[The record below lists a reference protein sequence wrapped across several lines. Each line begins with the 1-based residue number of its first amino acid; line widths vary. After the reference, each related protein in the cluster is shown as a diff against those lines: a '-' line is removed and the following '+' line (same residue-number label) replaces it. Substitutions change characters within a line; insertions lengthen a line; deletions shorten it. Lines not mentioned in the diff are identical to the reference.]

1 MRLTI
6 GEILAATGGR
16 LEAGAIKD
24 FGDGAVT
31 GVSTDTR
38 TVKAGELFVALKG
51 EIHDGHD
58 HVEEAAK
65 KGATAI
71 LVHRDVPFLTP
82 HAVRVK
88 DTMKALGDLARY
100 WRRKFPVPVVGVTGS
115 NGKTTAKD
123 LIAAVLGTRYRVL
136 KTEGNFNNLIG
147 LPLTIFRMRGDEDV
161 AVFEMGMNRPGEID
175 RLAEVAEPSVSVI
188 TTIARAH
195 LEGLGGLVNVAKAK
209 GELLDRLPA
218 GGLAVLPADNVYF
231 DILAARARKRGARVE
246 SFGLKKGSD
255 YRALSSRMEGLRAIA
270 FEAAWEGR
278 RESFRMSVAG
288 RHNALNAL
296 AAIAVADHFQVPVA
310 GIKKALAGFRMGAK
324 RMEIVSLRGGV
335 EVINDCYNANPDSTI
350 ASLDFLHD
358 LALWKK
364 KGRNVVVIGEM
375 LELGAFAKKSHEEVG
390 RRAAQAGAGLLI
402 AVGPHSKDVAAG
414 ARRAGLASSHA
425 YALAD
430 VEEALPLLKSLLRKG
445 DLVLVK
451 GSRGMKME
459 RITEGLKTDVGAT
472 RRVAPTTETY

>member
-1 MRLTI
+1 MKLTV
-6 GEILAATGGR
+6 GEILTATGGR
-16 LEAGAIKD
+16 LEAGALKG
-24 FGDGAVT
+24 FGDGVVT

-38 TVKAGELFVALKG
+38 TVKAGEVFVALKG
-51 EIHDGHD
+51 ETHDGHD

-65 KGATAI
+65 KGAAAVLI
-71 LVHRDVPFLTP
+71 HREAATGTP
-82 HAVRVK
+82 HVIRVK
-88 DTMKALGDLARY
+88 DTLSALGDLARY

-161 AVFEMGMNRPGEID
+161 AVLEMGMNRPGEIA
-175 RLAEVAEPSVSVI
+175 RLGEIAEPTVGVI
-188 TTIARAH
+188 TTVARAH
-195 LEGLGGLVNVAKAK
+195 LEGLGKLANVAKAK

-231 DILAARARKRGARVE
+231 DILAARARKRGACVE
-246 SFGLKKGSD
+246 SFGLKRGSN
-255 YRALSSRMEGLRAIA
+255 YRALSSRVEGLRAIA
-270 FEAAWEGR
+270 FEAAWEDR
-278 RESFRMSVAG
+278 RESFRMPVAG

-296 AAIAVADHFQVPVA
+296 AAIAVADHFQVPVP
-310 GIKKALAGFRMGAK
+310 GIKKALAGFRTGAK
-324 RMEIVSLRGGV
+324 RMEIVSLSGGV
-335 EVINDCYNANPDSTI
+335 KVINDCYNANPDSTI

-364 KGRNVVVIGEM
+364 KGRRVAVIGEM

-390 RRAAQAGAGLLI
+390 RRAAQAGVGLLI
-402 AVGPHSKDVAAG
+402 AVGSHAEEMAAG
-414 ARRAGLASSHA
+414 ARRAGLASSRT

-430 VEEALPLLKSLLRKG
+430 AEEALPLVKSFLRKG

-459 RITEGLKTDVGAT
+459 RITEGLKERGVS
-472 RRVAPTTETY
+472 